1 MAMDLILAT
10 AGFDHTIRLW
20 HPHNATCFRK
30 LQHANSQVNQLAI
43 SNDGKQL
50 GAAGYEHV
58 RLYDITSPS
67 PYPTTTYSKL
77 QKEKNVTSLGFNPSS
92 QWMFTAG
99 EEGLACVWD
108 LRTSQCQRKLKIS
121 SAINSAVLHPD
132 QAQLLLASQDG
143 ECIRWDLR
151 TDKQDVFYSSRCTSV
166 HSIAVNIIATQIA
179 ALDSKGSLLLW
190 DTNDLTTISA
200 QSKPH
205 LARGLKVTFSRDC
218 KYLATTAS
226 DKCAKISSAEAD
238 TLLDVVTVFSVEE
251 QKWVWDAV
259 FSASSR
265 YLFTAS
271 SDGTVRLWDREKP
284 NTPKQEYMAH
294 QKAVV
299 SIAFWDKEDHVL
311 ESDSIIEE

>member
-1 MAMDLILAT
+1 MELILAT

-30 LQHANSQVNQLAI
+30 LQHANSQVNQLTI

-58 RLYDITSPS
+58 RLYDISSPS

-77 QKEKNVTSLGFNPSS
+77 QKEKNVTSLGFNTSA
-92 QWMFTAG
+92 QWMYTAG
-99 EEGLACVWD
+99 EEGLACIWD

-132 QAQLLLASQDG
+132 QAQVLLASQGG
-143 ECIRWDLR
+143 ECVRWDLR
-151 TDKQDVFYSSRCTSV
+151 TDKEEVFYSSPCTSV
-166 HSIAVNIIATQIA
+166 QSIAVNVIATQIA
-179 ALDSKGSLLLW
+179 ALDSKGSCMLW
-190 DTNDLTTISA
+190 DTKDLSKVKA
-200 QSKPH
+200 QAKPH

-226 DKCAKISSAEAD
+226 DKCAKISSVEPG
-238 TLLDVVTVFSVEE
+238 TELDVVTVFSVSE

-271 SDGTVRLWDREKP
+271 SDGTVRLWDKDKP
-284 NTPKQEYMAH
+284 DTPKQEYMAH

-299 SIAFWDKEDHVL
+299 SIAFWDKEDYVS
-311 ESDSIIEE
+311 ETSQSIQEE